1 MIEINLNNYIY
12 VKLHEDGLNILKEN
26 YERILSLPN
35 GEPTKLLYEY
45 PWKPPENDEEGY
57 YKMVFHEF
65 INNFG
70 PYMYN
75 GSTKR
80 ICNMN
85 IKVEE
90 KNNGA

>member
-1 MIEINLNNYIY
+1 MKEINLNDTIH
-12 VKLHEDGLNILKEN
+12 VQLFEDGLDILKEN
-26 YERILSLPN
+26 YEKILRLPN
-35 GEPTKLLYEY
+35 GNPSKLLYEY
-45 PWKPPENDEEGY
+45 PWSPPEQDGNGY